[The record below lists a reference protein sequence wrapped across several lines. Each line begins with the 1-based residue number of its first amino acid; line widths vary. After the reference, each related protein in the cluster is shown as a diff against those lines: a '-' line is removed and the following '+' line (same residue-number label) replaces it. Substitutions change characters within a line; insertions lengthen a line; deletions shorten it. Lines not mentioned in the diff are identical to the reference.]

1 MIIGFAFRLLLGGE
15 RVPCSYRPEGVRDGA
30 DLESELGLA
39 KRRRDGRGDADSG
52 NGEKRRCSLRAIRH
66 RYLRK
71 QGERV
76 SDQHALEYT
85 STTQH
90 NLKYCFKYTTIFKT
104 R

>member
-76 SDQHALEYT
+76 TPLT
-85 STTQH
+85 STPWNTLQQP
-90 NLKYCFKYTTIFKT
+90 NTI
-104 R
+104 